1 MNLLIV
7 EDDQDIATFVK
18 FILEQE
24 NYSVQTAATA
34 FEARGYLKTFKPDL
48 IILDRGLPDADG
60 LDFCRELKMLPQY
73 AHIPVLFLSAA
84 KSQADVADGFNSGG
98 DDYVGKPFGFVEL
111 VARVQALLRK
121 TDQPP
126 AYKHA

>member
-1 MNLLIV
+1 MKLLIV
-7 EDDQDIATFVK
+7 EDDTDTSSFIK
-18 FILEQE
+18 FIMEQE
-24 NYSVQTAATA
+24 EYEVKTAGTA
-34 FEARGYLKTFKPDL
+34 CEARLHLKSFKPDL

-60 LDFCRELKMLPQY
+60 LDFCRELKMLPHH

-84 KSQADVADGFNSGG
+84 KTPADIVDGFNSGG

-121 TDQPP
+121 GPP
-126 AYKHA
+126 GFSHA